1 MHLLWGASGF
11 PDSRSSHSRTRKQ
24 DHCSESSERSVRVQ
38 NRNPWEI
45 RRLKTAAAHQRRW
58 INGTQVTNVAAAC
71 YTAGPGCHSESNE
84 RSLRNSL
91 WMQALVGDYSQ
102 RPVTGAAACYCSVLN
117 LSPARPLLLPVPWGK
132 ALRLSSPCECLILF
146 LSFKRLSVTPYEVV
160 KAYCFFLGENY

>member
-91 WMQALVGDYSQ
+91 WIQALVGDYSQ
-102 RPVTGAAACYCSVLN
+102 PCAEACDWSGGLLLQCPQPVTSSSSASS
-117 LSPARPLLLPVPWGK
+117 SPLGQSAK
-132 ALRLSSPCECLILF
+132 ALFP
-146 LSFKRLSVTPYEVV
+146 V
-160 KAYCFFLGENY
+160 